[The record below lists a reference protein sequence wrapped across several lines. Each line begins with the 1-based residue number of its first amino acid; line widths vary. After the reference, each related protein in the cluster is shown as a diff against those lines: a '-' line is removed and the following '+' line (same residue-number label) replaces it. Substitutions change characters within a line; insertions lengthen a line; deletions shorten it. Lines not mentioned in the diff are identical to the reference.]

1 MLGLAV
7 SPLLAV
13 FAAVDLAIAATPIIS
28 AVGSKFFTS
37 SGDQFYIKGIAY
49 QLIPNDPLIDTDQ
62 CKRDAKQMQDLGAN
76 AIRVYHVDPTA
87 DHKGCMD
94 AFADVGI
101 YLFVDLDDFPTQIQ
115 PTTPSWNPSQLAAFS
130 AVLDEFQ
137 KYDNTAG
144 VFVGNEV
151 LTTGST
157 MTYHGGQEHRTDQ
170 LTAET
175 SGAAPYVKAAVRD
188 IKAYRDSK
196 NYRKIPVGYS
206 AADVPGLRPMLQ
218 NYLACGDN
226 DAERAEFY
234 SLNVYE
240 WCGESSYD
248 GSGYSQLE
256 KNATGYNV
264 PIFVSET
271 GCREPRPR
279 LFGDQASIFGQ
290 DMAGTWSGAIVYEW
304 IQEANDY
311 GLISYGPMVNP
322 NVSTDALDGYP
333 RSGTPTTVSPDY
345 GNLKSQ
351 WATLSPS
358 GEKLSVYSASAS
370 ITPPACPTSTE
381 GGWIVNGNAP
391 LPSVGQTLDSAA
403 TASSAASTPTG
414 SAAQASA
421 SATGGGATT
430 GNKEITRMVIPTRS
444 TFGAAHSSVASSV
457 VPYAPPRLHNEIES
471 PLLAPET
478 KDDNSTAP
486 MGLQKTNPSFH
497 LLVPATESNSNLCKT
512 LLSSFVLAYPPP
524 TLINYGKKF
533 DGDSWDKGTHTG
545 KIRGVYDYLS
555 NKDKVADDDMVLVI
569 DGYDIWFQLP
579 PVIMIKRYH
588 QLVHE
593 ATVRLRRRYGTEP
606 KEPEG
611 AETRTEVA
619 AKYSQSV
626 VFGADKLCWPN
637 SADDPACAAIPYS
650 TLPKDAYGPLT
661 DTDSEGFLNRPRFLN
676 SGTVM
681 GPVKDVRAIYEVA
694 VRKVEEENRG
704 TIGDQFVFA
713 EIFGEQEYQRE
724 TQRQS
729 TQGAG
734 GRWYEWLSNALG
746 ASDSPLA
753 ANQTIKNMTV
763 VPGRRYEFGIGL
775 DYESKMFQTM
785 THSANDVE
793 FITYNDTAL
802 FPGIIEK
809 HPNLKQTPFALPVDI
824 QKAHGPF
831 WYSSPGNHS
840 LEPKDSFLLPHSN
853 YLDDL
858 PERID
863 WYDAPLATNLYSPSV
878 PTLLH
883 INGDK
888 APLNDWW
895 PSMWYHPYSRALV
908 RRYIRSTQTRKA
920 AQAAAAGGQTWWDMR
935 GGRGGVWTDNAEW
948 KSWNEVCKG
957 TEEEVFGDGKG
968 RWGKEEGSHKV
979 TNYFGTVI
987 IGDEDEDEG

>member
-1 MLGLAV
+1 MAIHGSFDTITEPGRDHANPTPAFLRMARPRR
-7 SPLLAV
+7 SRMPLC
-13 FAAVDLAIAATPIIS
+13 LAIS
-28 AVGSKFFTS
+28 A
-37 SGDQFYIKGIAY
+37 
-49 QLIPNDPLIDTDQ
+49 LLLLL
-62 CKRDAKQMQDLGAN
+62 LGW
-76 AIRVYHVDPTA
+76 
-87 DHKGCMD
+87 K
-94 AFADVGI
+94 
-101 YLFVDLDDFPTQIQ
+101 
-115 PTTPSWNPSQLAAFS
+115 
-130 AVLDEFQ
+130 
-137 KYDNTAG
+137 
-144 VFVGNEV
+144 
-151 LTTGST
+151 ST
-157 MTYHGGQEHRTDQ
+157 
-170 LTAET
+170 
-175 SGAAPYVKAAVRD
+175 
-188 IKAYRDSK
+188 I
-196 NYRKIPVGYS
+196 N
-206 AADVPGLRPMLQ
+206 
-218 NYLACGDN
+218 
-226 DAERAEFY
+226 
-234 SLNVYE
+234 
-240 WCGESSYD
+240 
-248 GSGYSQLE
+248 
-256 KNATGYNV
+256 
-264 PIFVSET
+264 
-271 GCREPRPR
+271 
-279 LFGDQASIFGQ
+279 
-290 DMAGTWSGAIVYEW
+290 
-304 IQEANDY
+304 
-311 GLISYGPMVNP
+311 
-322 NVSTDALDGYP
+322 
-333 RSGTPTTVSPDY
+333 
-345 GNLKSQ
+345 
-351 WATLSPS
+351 
-358 GEKLSVYSASAS
+358 
-370 ITPPACPTSTE
+370 
-381 GGWIVNGNAP
+381 
-391 LPSVGQTLDSAA
+391 
-403 TASSAASTPTG
+403 
-414 SAAQASA
+414 
-421 SATGGGATT
+421 
-430 GNKEITRMVIPTRS
+430 
-444 TFGAAHSSVASSV
+444 
-457 VPYAPPRLHNEIES
+457 
-471 PLLAPET
+471 
-478 KDDNSTAP
+478 
-486 MGLQKTNPSFH
+486 KTNPSFH

-637 SADDPACAAIPYS
+637 SVDDPACAAIPYS

-746 ASDSPLA
+746 ASDSLLA

-840 LEPKDSFLLPHSN
+840 LEPKDSLLLPHSD

-987 IGDEDEDEG
+987 VGDEDEDEG